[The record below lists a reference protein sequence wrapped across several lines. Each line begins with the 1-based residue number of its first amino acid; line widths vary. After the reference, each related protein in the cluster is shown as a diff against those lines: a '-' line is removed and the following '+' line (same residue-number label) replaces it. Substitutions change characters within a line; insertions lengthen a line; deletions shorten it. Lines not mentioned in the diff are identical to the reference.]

1 MQRRHWSIP
10 LNGYWCVYRACVETS
25 DQTTRDLPGRF
36 SSEMKSLISRILRR
50 RLNAPLLIHNFPFP
64 A

>member
-1 MQRRHWSIP
+1 
-10 LNGYWCVYRACVETS
+10 VYRACVETS